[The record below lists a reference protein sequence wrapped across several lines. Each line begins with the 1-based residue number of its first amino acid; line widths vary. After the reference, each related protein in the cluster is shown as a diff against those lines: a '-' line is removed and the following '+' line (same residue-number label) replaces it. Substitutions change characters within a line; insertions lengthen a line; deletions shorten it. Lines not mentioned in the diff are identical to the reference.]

1 MLRATHAL
9 LPLLFLTG
17 CPESAS
23 KDAPSSSAS
32 AAAAKSSSSVT
43 VTTASVTTASAASS
57 ATGVGLKPGSAMAN
71 GSAGATAVASASAAP
86 TGSAAK
92 AGACAA
98 LEWDKDRMGAKATT
112 FKGKI
117 GNGEGENGRAET
129 EKFQTL
135 VFEKPMCGPDHS
147 PVDEAQLYT
156 SDKTI
161 DLKKMVGKSVTIE
174 GEPFSAHTAHH
185 HRPIVVEV
193 KKLTAN

>member
-1 MLRATHAL
+1 MLRTTFAL

-17 CPESAS
+17 CPESAN
-23 KDAPSSSAS
+23 KDAPAS
-32 AAAAKSSSSVT
+32 AASAPAATSSSSVT
-43 VTTASVTTASAASS
+43 VTTASVTTASAAPAAAS
-57 ATGVGLKPGSAMAN
+57 GGLKPGSAMAN
-71 GSAGATAVASASAAP
+71 GSGSAMPIASASGRPAA
-86 TGSAAK
+86 SAANL
-92 AGACAA
+92 GPCAA
-98 LEWDKDRMGAKATT
+98 LEWDKDRMNAKATT

-117 GNGEGENGRAET
+117 ANGEGQNGRAET

-135 VFEKPMCGPDHS
+135 VFEKPACGPDKS

-156 SDKTI
+156 NDKTI